1 MTWADGHKQNAIG
14 LSRALSLSLSWAN
27 RMPWPAPQGPMLK
40 ELCFVPC
47 TAALVSLP
55 QEPRAGHPS
64 IHRYIL
70 AAEFA
75 PLGLSAGL
83 CQLRPQNRLRG
94 TLKDEKKVPGPM
106 QLNEMPGAS

>member
-1 MTWADGHKQNAIG
+1 
-14 LSRALSLSLSWAN
+14 
-27 RMPWPAPQGPMLK
+27 MLK

-83 CQLRPQNRLRG
+83 CQLRPQDRLRG
-94 TLKDEKKVPGPM
+94 TLKDEQKVPGPM
-106 QLNEMPGAS
+106 QQNEMPGAS